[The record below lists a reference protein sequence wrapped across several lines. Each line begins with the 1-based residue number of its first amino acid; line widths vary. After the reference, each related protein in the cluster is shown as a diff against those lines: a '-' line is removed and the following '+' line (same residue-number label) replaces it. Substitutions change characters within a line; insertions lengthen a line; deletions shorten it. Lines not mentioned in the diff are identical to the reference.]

1 MFQIK
6 KLVVERTFSFHEVA
20 EFMNIKIEKLEESK
34 DATEILNETLE
45 VRIDNLNNQHAESLR
60 KKDSLIAELQL
71 TLEANMKLIS
81 ELYSAIEVKNNDVI
95 SLKNEVRSL
104 KNNPTQIERSND
116 SEIKKLQ
123 KKIDESKV
131 IIETQKN
138 EISVL
143 SKSNGV
149 KILVIFIYLLIY

>member
-1 MFQIK
+1 
-6 KLVVERTFSFHEVA
+6 
-20 EFMNIKIEKLEESK
+20 
-34 DATEILNETLE
+34 
-45 VRIDNLNNQHAESLR
+45 
-60 KKDSLIAELQL
+60 
-71 TLEANMKLIS
+71 MKLIS

-123 KKIDESKV
+123 KKIDESNV